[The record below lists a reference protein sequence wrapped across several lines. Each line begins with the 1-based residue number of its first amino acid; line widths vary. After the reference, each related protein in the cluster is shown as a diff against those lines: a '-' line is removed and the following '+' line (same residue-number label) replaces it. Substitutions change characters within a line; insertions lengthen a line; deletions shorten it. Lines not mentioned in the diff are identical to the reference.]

1 MFGHEFN
8 SNLGQTETNKMEDI
22 DMLEQLDE
30 IDDSDEG
37 TDLNDDQQYRRPV
50 IYPSRA
56 TNLRD

>member
-1 MFGHEFN
+1 MSEGLN
-8 SNLGQTETNKMEDI
+8 
-22 DMLEQLDE
+22 E

-37 TDLNDDQQYRRPV
+37 TDLNDDQQYRRSV